1 MMQFQNVVPTRWYC
15 PILSLR
21 AINGDDCHQ
30 AERYYGGSS
39 AAEPTNPT
47 LRYNPPMAHDHDT
60 GYKLLFSHPEMV
72 RDLLVGYVA
81 GEWIDEADFT
91 TLERINASYV
101 SATLKQRHD
110 DVVWRVKLKDRWL
123 WVYLVLEF
131 QSEPDPWMALRML
144 VYVGLLAQD
153 LVKRGEL
160 AQGQLPPILPLVLY
174 NGLPEW
180 NAARDINDLFAP
192 SPRGLEAYRP
202 RMIYHLTDEARLKLH
217 PTESVR
223 NATEALFRLEHGST
237 PDDLRRVIQALGH
250 MLQDPELEELRRSF
264 TVWIKS
270 LLRRK
275 TPASASEIE
284 QINDLMEADTML
296 AERMESW
303 FEEATRKGVQQ
314 GVQQGMQQGEGLLLQ
329 RQLTR
334 RFGALPADIVARLA
348 GASLEQLE
356 SWGDQVLDAKSLDEL
371 FGEQN
376 PH

>member
-1 MMQFQNVVPTRWYC
+1 
-15 PILSLR
+15 
-21 AINGDDCHQ
+21 
-30 AERYYGGSS
+30 
-39 AAEPTNPT
+39 
-47 LRYNPPMAHDHDT
+47 MANDYDT

-72 RDLLVGYVA
+72 RDLLVGYVS

-110 DVVWRVKLKDRWL
+110 DVVWRVKLKERWL

-180 NAARDINDLFAP
+180 NAARDVNDLFAP

-202 RMIYHLTDEARLKLH
+202 RMFYHLTDEARLKLH

-223 NATEALFRLEHGST
+223 NATEALFRLEHGRT
-237 PDDLRRVIQALGH
+237 PDDLRRVIQAL
-250 MLQDPELEELRRSF
+250 
-264 TVWIKS
+264 S
-270 LLRRK
+270 L
-275 TPASASEIE
+275 IH
-284 QINDLMEADTML
+284 I
-296 AERMESW
+296 
-303 FEEATRKGVQQ
+303 
-314 GVQQGMQQGEGLLLQ
+314 
-329 RQLTR
+329 
-334 RFGALPADIVARLA
+334 
-348 GASLEQLE
+348 
-356 SWGDQVLDAKSLDEL
+356 
-371 FGEQN
+371 
-376 PH
+376 